1 MTEEELDANA
11 RSRARARA
19 PEGPTAPPPPGIG
32 ERLEGVVVRRGG
44 FRYVQ
49 IEIQL
54 ILSGSVRQSILFLP
68 PCLEL
73 CLSWTV
79 RRFSRFSFSFSTFR
93 LPRRSVG
100 RCTIPS
106 VDVKRERERE
116 RERERGKKG
125 EEEGEGEGGPGQL
138 SSRPPNYPLIT
149 SPDTLTLIHLFVFPS
164 PPLPL
169 PVPRSSSPPLP
180 SPTPSL
186 RRGWLATARLSP
198 PVVNKNR
205 SAELQVPVPVPLP
218 SPLPLPPFRASRTS
232 GYFFSDRAI
241 ERYDGWTFAR
251 PEMRPRRTI
260 IAHHCTRR
268 KLAAI
273 PV

>member
-1 MTEEELDANA
+1 MLTLV
-11 RSRARARA
+11 RAR
-19 PEGPTAPPPPGIG
+19 PPPRIG
-32 ERLEGVVVRRGG
+32 EGVEGVVVRRGG

-106 VDVKRERERE
+106 KERERKK
-116 RERERGKKG
+116 RRRGG
-125 EEEGEGEGGPGQL
+125 RGGPGQL

-164 PPLPL
+164 PPLP
-169 PVPRSSSPPLP
+169 PVPHSSPRCPP
-180 SPTPSL
+180 RAPSL
-186 RRGWLATARLSP
+186 R
-198 PVVNKNR
+198 
-205 SAELQVPVPVPLP
+205 PVPGLRPLGYRH
-218 SPLPLPPFRASRTS
+218 PL
-232 GYFFSDRAI
+232 
-241 ERYDGWTFAR
+241 
-251 PEMRPRRTI
+251 
-260 IAHHCTRR
+260 
-268 KLAAI
+268 
-273 PV
+273 